1 MTLVVENKNI
11 TESFIPY
18 LKTRMLRHICLI
30 MDEDKLNRFDEY
42 FQSKELMI
50 GNKNLDIIDSKNVIM
65 LAMTNL
71 QHKKY
76 EENTHIFINPNITYP
91 GTSIKIVDLCK
102 IINFGTLSIE
112 GYPIFT
118 MTFDHFSRNIK
129 KYVEKC
135 AMGLG

>member
-1 MTLVVENKNI
+1 MLLIVDNKDI

-18 LKTRMLRHICLI
+18 LKNRMLRHICFILDDSKLI
-30 MDEDKLNRFDEY
+30 RFDEY
-42 FQSKELMI
+42 FKSNEFTKDITSKHI
-50 GNKNLDIIDSKNVIM
+50 IM
-65 LAMTNL
+65 LAMSNL
-71 QHKKY
+71 QHKRY
-76 EENTHIFINPNITYP
+76 DENTHIFINPNITYP

-102 IINFGTLSIE
+102 VINFGNLSVE

>member
-1 MTLVVENKNI
+1 MLLIVDNKDI

-18 LKTRMLRHICLI
+18 LKRRMLRHICFRLDDSKLI
-30 MDEDKLNRFDEY
+30 KFDEY
-42 FQSKELMI
+42 FKSNKDTKDVTSKHI
-50 GNKNLDIIDSKNVIM
+50 IM
-65 LAMTNL
+65 LAMSNL
-71 QHKKY
+71 QHKRY
-76 EENTHIFINPNITYP
+76 EDNTHIFINPNITYP
-91 GTSIKIVDLCK
+91 ETNIRIVDLCK